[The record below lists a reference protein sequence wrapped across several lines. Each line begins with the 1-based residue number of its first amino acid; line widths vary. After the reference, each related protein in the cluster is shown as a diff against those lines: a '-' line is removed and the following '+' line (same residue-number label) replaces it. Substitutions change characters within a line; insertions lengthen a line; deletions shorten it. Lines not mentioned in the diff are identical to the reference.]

1 MTAVADGGKLSEH
14 ILCLWN
20 ASLSDFY
27 QSDQFYVGQLPLTG
41 LVTCGLVAHFLHLSG
56 GKIKI
61 SGSGCEQKKNG
72 HLSGCIWQ
80 EYKY

>member
-1 MTAVADGGKLSEH
+1 MNIFCVYGMLPCQIS
-14 ILCLWN
+14 I
-20 ASLSDFY
+20 SLTNFMWDSCHWF
-27 QSDQFYVGQLPLTG
+27 S
-41 LVTCGLVAHFLHLSG
+41 GLVAHFLHLSG